1 MKLLNTVRIAV
12 AVTILAVAAV
22 AAVDSALALGVRVLN
37 PLLHHQFR
45 LDLGLTGMTIRH
57 RLKPSP
63 RSSVAPC
70 VCNSHRLESTMMLH
84 RIRIALAAT
93 LLAFAA
99 VSAVDSASAGDF
111 GPYTRPISPGMDSLT
126 LATWRA
132 MGSQS
137 GGEVFADF
145 SLNGWGVILLPF
157 IEQDNL
163 SHLGP

>member
-1 MKLLNTVRIAV
+1 
-12 AVTILAVAAV
+12 
-22 AAVDSALALGVRVLN
+22 
-37 PLLHHQFR
+37 
-45 LDLGLTGMTIRH
+45 
-57 RLKPSP
+57 
-63 RSSVAPC
+63 
-70 VCNSHRLESTMMLH
+70 MMLH

-93 LLAFAA
+93 LLALAA
-99 VSAVDSASAGDF
+99 VSAVDSASAADF